1 MRYIGSVLP
10 INVFATLHWFEVLV
24 KACPFVAV
32 LKVECPTLLQS
43 FAKHPQTL
51 LKAFPSEVKV
61 KNRPKDVLVKEHP
74 VWENILVS
82 FEA

>member
-1 MRYIGSVLP
+1 
-10 INVFATLHWFEVLV
+10 
-24 KACPFVAV
+24 
-32 LKVECPTLLQS
+32 
-43 FAKHPQTL
+43 